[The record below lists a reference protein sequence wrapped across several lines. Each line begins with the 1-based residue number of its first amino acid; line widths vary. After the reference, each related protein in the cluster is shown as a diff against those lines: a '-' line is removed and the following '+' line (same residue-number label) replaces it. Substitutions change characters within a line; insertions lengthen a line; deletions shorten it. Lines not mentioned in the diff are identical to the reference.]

1 MNRVSFFIDGF
12 NLYHALDSN
21 PAYHKYKWLDFDKL
35 VRCYLTKKD
44 ELTDIFYF
52 TAYITWDPP
61 KLNRHKL
68 FVQASR
74 TRNVKIIFGKF
85 KRRDKFCTLCKKTY
99 STFEEKQTDV
109 NIAISLFKNAME
121 NKFDRAIIVS
131 GDSDLIPSIEAIKS
145 TFPAKQIGVVI
156 PIGRKSESLK
166 NVCDFHMKMKEK
178 HLISSLFPDEIDLG
192 SGVKLIRPI
201 SWK

>member
-1 MNRVSFFIDGF
+1 MNRVSFFVDGF
-12 NLYHALDSN
+12 NLYHALDCKA
-21 PAYHKYKWLDFDKL
+21 AYHKYKWLDFDKL
-35 VRCYLTKKD
+35 VKCYLTQND
-44 ELTDIFYF
+44 NLVDIFYF
-52 TAYITWDPP
+52 TAYVTWDPH
-61 KLNRHKL
+61 KLNRHKI
-68 FVQASR
+68 FVQALR

-85 KRRDKFCTLCKKTY
+85 KRKDKFCTICKRTF

-121 NKFDRAIIVS
+121 DKFDTAVIIS

-145 TFPAKQIGVVI
+145 SFPAKRVGIII

-178 HLISSLFPDEIDLG
+178 HLNSSLFPNKIDLG
-192 SGVKLIRPI
+192 SGVQLTCPS

>member
-12 NLYHALDSN
+12 NLYHALDAT
-21 PAYHKYKWLDFDKL
+21 PAYHQYKWLDFNKL
-35 VRCYLTKKD
+35 VKCYLTKKD

-68 FVQASR
+68 FVQALR
-74 TRNVKIIFGKF
+74 TRNVQIIFGKF

-121 NKFDRAIIVS
+121 NKFDTAIIIS

-178 HLISSLFPDEIDLG
+178 HLKTSLLPDEIDLG
-192 SGVKLIRPI
+192 SGVKLVRPA
-201 SWK
+201 SWQ